1 MTANDMRNV
10 TTRRRV
16 ITLVLISL
24 LVLLSLE
31 YWKRH
36 EKTTTS
42 SENPATTLGEP
53 VSDPNQPPRKTVQ
66 TVPGGLV
73 GNRLSEAKRKNTSE
87 SSRVEIL
94 ILDEDTRH
102 PIPAATLTVLNL
114 QTRNVES
121 SHASDGSGRVLLNL
135 EFGEYRVT
143 ASHPEYAEHAG
154 RSPRFRADSLTPTI
168 RKTIALP
175 LKTHVTGI
183 VRNQEG
189 QGVEEASV
197 LFKHLTRGREEG
209 SLFRAKTGQG
219 GWFEVGIPRGN
230 YKLHVSKPLY
240 KPVLEEGIP
249 IPRTEPIQITLAEET
264 GLVRLSGKVVDGSGR
279 PVSNATL
286 IVKPKSMPR
295 RMTSTDDDG
304 YFGMMTPKGKAR
316 MFVDASGHSSHQEQ
330 LRLTGNMTR
339 NITLS
344 KRKIFTV
351 RVYDSS
357 GRHVKDAAVEGRSLE
372 DDRLVLH
379 DSPGDGLEASGE
391 DKPYYS
397 TAYPVRISASAVHL
411 GFGFSDAVVLQEYQ
425 PYVELHLSGRGELLG
440 RVVDKEGTPVKNFRI
455 SLNDKETA
463 QGGSRRILSEQGQF
477 AFRHIP
483 AGTYSLTVAGYGD
496 SWIHRAFPDV
506 TIRDGIPTVLELVL
520 TER

>member
-1 MTANDMRNV
+1 
-10 TTRRRV
+10 
-16 ITLVLISL
+16 
-24 LVLLSLE
+24 
-31 YWKRH
+31 
-36 EKTTTS
+36 
-42 SENPATTLGEP
+42 
-53 VSDPNQPPRKTVQ
+53 
-66 TVPGGLV
+66 
-73 GNRLSEAKRKNTSE
+73 
-87 SSRVEIL
+87 
-94 ILDEDTRH
+94 
-102 PIPAATLTVLNL
+102 
-114 QTRNVES
+114 
-121 SHASDGSGRVLLNL
+121 
-135 EFGEYRVT
+135 
-143 ASHPEYAEHAG
+143 
-154 RSPRFRADSLTPTI
+154 
-168 RKTIALP
+168 
-175 LKTHVTGI
+175 
-183 VRNQEG
+183 
-189 QGVEEASV
+189 
-197 LFKHLTRGREEG
+197 
-209 SLFRAKTGQG
+209 
-219 GWFEVGIPRGN
+219 
-230 YKLHVSKPLY
+230 
-240 KPVLEEGIP
+240 
-249 IPRTEPIQITLAEET
+249 
-264 GLVRLSGKVVDGSGR
+264 
-279 PVSNATL
+279 
-286 IVKPKSMPR
+286 
-295 RMTSTDDDG
+295 MTSTDDDG

-316 MFVDASGHSSHQEQ
+316 MLVDASGHTSHQEQ
-330 LRLTGNMTR
+330 LKLTRNMTR

-397 TAYPVRISASAVHL
+397 TVYPVRISASAVHL

-440 RVVDKEGTPVKNFRI
+440 RVVDKEGRPVKNFRI

-496 SWIHRAFPDV
+496 SWIHRVFPDV